1 MNFNLRKGKRER
13 VNLTFKSINI
23 VVILLTVPLNLSL
36 ILISFLRTGWDGCRY
51 PIMKYD
57 DNLLSVFLRP
67 LQLGDQIDL

>member
-36 ILISFLRTGWDGCRY
+36 IVISFLRTGWDGCRY
-51 PIMKYD
+51 AIMKYD
-57 DNLLSVFLRP
+57 DNLLSVFLR
-67 LQLGDQIDL
+67 LYNHEIK